1 MIDFGKLQAD
11 IIKNIYKANI
21 KGTVP
26 DYEIYKVAIIDGHE
40 YIPAVY
46 KRILVILIPANA
58 YMLSFE
64 LAKAGNSGSAIEK
77 LFDKVNKS
85 KQLTDIKMIKPLPGG
100 RQLKEFKTKD
110 DKSIFV
116 DEKLIKPFGQD
127 VSYYAGENSNIVYIK
142 GVEEWLGLAFVTRV
156 KENE

>member
-1 MIDFGKLQAD
+1 MDLGKLQAD

-46 KRILVILIPANA
+46 KRISVILIPANV

-64 LAKAGNSGSAIEK
+64 LAKAGNSGSTIEK
-77 LFDKVNKS
+77 LFDKVDS
-85 KQLTDIKMIKPLPGG
+85 VEQLTDTKMIKLLGNK
-100 RQLKEFKTKD
+100 QLKEFRAKMISQFLLMKN
-110 DKSIFV
+110 
-116 DEKLIKPFGQD
+116 
-127 VSYYAGENSNIVYIK
+127 Y
-142 GVEEWLGLAFVTRV
+142 
-156 KENE
+156 

>member
-1 MIDFGKLQAD
+1 MDFGKLQAD

-40 YIPAVY
+40 YIPVTY
-46 KRILVILIPANA
+46 KRIAVFLIPANL

-64 LAKAGNSGSAIEK
+64 LAKAGNTGNIIEK
-77 LFDKVNKS
+77 LFGKVNES
-85 KQLTDIKMIKPLPGG
+85 EQLTDIKMIKLLGDK
-100 RQLKEFKTKD
+100 QLKEFRTKN

-116 DEKLIKPFGQD
+116 DEKLISFFGKD
-127 VSYYAGENSNIVYIK
+127 IRFSANKNSEIVYIK
-142 GVEEWLGLAFVTRV
+142 DASEYLGLVMVT
-156 KENE
+156 KIK